1 MVGISYGMGVLIV
14 NLVYLF
20 ISLIIGIIVGR
31 VFKRWKVGIVT
42 FLIVIIL
49 PFYDLIIQKGINTY
63 YENFVTLEE
72 IYSYPERDENGKIE
86 SLSIEKFIGTQSI
99 ESLKNVQKLEYIKR
113 YYHTLDFLDIYVYGS
128 LEKIVDENG
137 TVLYEEKFR
146 PNLGYIKLYLNKP
159 NIQYEKISGIEEF
172 SARYQIYSKTTE
184 YPFHIERL
192 VEFWDKKKNVLLAK
206 GIEINFP
213 QKDKDDNKFRN
224 KYLLLKS
231 GNGIGLSIQR
241 IRSHHLVFEKLYGF
255 KIHTS
260 KI

>member
-49 PFYDLIIQKGINTY
+49 PFYDLIIQKGIKTY

-99 ESLKNVQKLEYIKR
+99 ESLKNEQKLEYIKR

-146 PNLGYIKLYLNKP
+146 PNLGYI
-159 NIQYEKISGIEEF
+159 
-172 SARYQIYSKTTE
+172 
-184 YPFHIERL
+184 
-192 VEFWDKKKNVLLAK
+192 
-206 GIEINFP
+206 
-213 QKDKDDNKFRN
+213 
-224 KYLLLKS
+224 
-231 GNGIGLSIQR
+231 
-241 IRSHHLVFEKLYGF
+241 
-255 KIHTS
+255 
-260 KI
+260 

>member
-49 PFYDLIIQKGINTY
+49 PFYDLIIQKGIKTY

-128 LEKIVDENG
+128 LEKIVDEENQRAVFYRINNLYKAYWKYP
-137 TVLYEEKFR
+137 TLVLASDLESK
-146 PNLGYIKLYLNKP
+146 
-159 NIQYEKISGIEEF
+159 NIGIVNF
-172 SARYQIYSKTTE
+172 FYYNI
-184 YPFHIERL
+184 FIET
-192 VEFWDKKKNVLLAK
+192 A
-206 GIEINFP
+206 INFIVTFLFLTTNWSP
-213 QKDKDDNKFRN
+213 FNHTR
-224 KYLLLKS
+224 
-231 GNGIGLSIQR
+231 
-241 IRSHHLVFEKLYGF
+241 
-255 KIHTS
+255 KIHPV
-260 KI
+260 